1 MHTLIIGGGAAGMA
15 AAIAA
20 ARAGQA
26 VTVLERG
33 RRPLTKL
40 GVTGN
45 GRGNLL
51 NAGAPDYPGGTDF
64 AAQVLAAM
72 PYERLAAFWEEL
84 GVPLRLEEE
93 GRVYPASF
101 LASTAVDALGLAARR
116 LGVEIIVNAR
126 VTDLLSLPAGGFE
139 ARGTVCRYLPD
150 VEEPEKREER
160 SGRINRMISGN
171 SWRRKLRHAGGATAS
186 SWRQAGPPR
195 LRTARTAAPTR
206 S

>member
-1 MHTLIIGGGAAGMA
+1 MMHTLIIGGGAAGMA

-33 RRPLTKL
+33 RRPLKKL

-51 NAGAPDYPGGTDF
+51 NAGAPDYPGGADF

-93 GRVYPASF
+93 GRVYPASL

-126 VTDLLSLPAGGFE
+126 VTGPPAGH
-139 ARGTVCRYLPD
+139 T
-150 VEEPEKREER
+150 PETAP
-160 SGRINRMISGN
+160 GPAL
-171 SWRRKLRHAGGATAS
+171 WRRPGHRKAQHAGAPGLKQCS
-186 SWRQAGPPR
+186 GPR
-195 LRTARTAAPTR
+195 
-206 S
+206 

>member
-1 MHTLIIGGGAAGMA
+1 MMRTLIIGGGAAGMA
-15 AAIAA
+15 AAVAA

-33 RRPLTKL
+33 RRPLKKL

-51 NAGAPDYPGGTDF
+51 NAGAPDYPGGASF

-72 PYERLAAFWEEL
+72 PYDRLAAFWEDL

-93 GRVYPASF
+93 GRVYPASL
-101 LASTAVDALGLAARR
+101 LASEAVDALLLAARR

-126 VTDLLSLPAGGFE
+126 VAALDRLPGGGFE

-150 VEEPEKREER
+150 VSKKSGKTRPGALAEESPARV
-160 SGRINRMISGN
+160 
-171 SWRRKLRHAGGATAS
+171 GAPAA
-186 SWRQAGPPR
+186 QAG
-195 LRTARTAAPTR
+195 RTGRDGSASVHGRR
-206 S
+206 R

>member
-1 MHTLIIGGGAAGMA
+1 
-15 AAIAA
+15 
-20 ARAGQA
+20 
-26 VTVLERG
+26 
-33 RRPLTKL
+33 
-40 GVTGN
+40 
-45 GRGNLL
+45 
-51 NAGAPDYPGGTDF
+51 
-64 AAQVLAAM
+64 M

-93 GRVYPASF
+93 RRVYPASL

-126 VTDLLSLPAGGFE
+126 VTDLLSLPGAALKHGERYAATCPTYRRKAAKPGP
-139 ARGTVCRYLPD
+139 AR
-150 VEEPEKREER
+150 
-160 SGRINRMISGN
+160 
-171 SWRRKLRHAGGATAS
+171 WRRKLRHAGGATAS